1 MKNFQEFIKNKI
13 ILAEV
18 IGLDENPDLSQDPN
32 GFKTAKKPIPLNFRI
47 SKTDEM
53 IQTKEGPVDAKIGDI
68 IMTGT
73 EGEQWPIPSNK
84 FEQTYDVLEPGLAAK
99 KNINVFAKRMN
110 EPFQVKVSWSNN
122 MLQGKVGDVLV
133 QYGDGDYGV
142 VDQEIFSKTYI

>member
-99 KNINVFAKRMN
+99 KNINVFT
-110 EPFQVKVSWSNN
+110 
-122 MLQGKVGDVLV
+122 
-133 QYGDGDYGV
+133 
-142 VDQEIFSKTYI
+142 ISK